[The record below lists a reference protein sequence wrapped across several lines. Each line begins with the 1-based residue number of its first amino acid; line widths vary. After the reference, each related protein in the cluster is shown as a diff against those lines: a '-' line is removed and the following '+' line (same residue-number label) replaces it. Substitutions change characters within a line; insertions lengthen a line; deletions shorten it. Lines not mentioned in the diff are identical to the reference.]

1 MSEGWLS
8 PPSDSS
14 PAHCGG
20 VVKRFAPSYLAA
32 AAAASFI
39 RAWETR
45 KG

>member
-1 MSEGWLS
+1 MAF
-8 PPSDSS
+8 PTSDSS
-14 PAHCGG
+14 AAHRGG

-39 RAWETR
+39 RASETR